1 MTTLTV
7 LEFSRAEGA
16 EYMVRT
22 MRQLQEK
29 HLIQIE
35 DWAIVTWPLGAR
47 HPRTRQLNQLTGNG
61 ALAGTFWG
69 ILFGLLFS
77 VPFFGVA
84 ADTALGTLVSHF
96 THFGIDEGFIK
107 GIHNQVTEGT
117 SALFLLTSGTVMDKV
132 VAVIKKGMQFE
143 LISTNL
149 SQEQE
154 EQLHE
159 AFGE

>member
-1 MTTLTV
+1 MTTFTV

-47 HPRTRQLNQLTGNG
+47 HPRTRQLNQLTANQ

-84 ADTALGTLVSHF
+84 ADTALGTLVGHF
-96 THFGIDEGFIK
+96 ARFGIDEDFIK
-107 GIHNQVTEGT
+107 GVRNQITEGT
-117 SALFLLTSGTVMDKV
+117 SALFLLTGEAVMDKV

-149 SQEQE
+149 SKEQID
-154 EQLHE
+154 QLHE
-159 AFGE
+159 TFGE

>member
-1 MTTLTV
+1 MTTFTV

-22 MRQLQEK
+22 LRQLQEK

-35 DWAIVTWPLGAR
+35 DWAIVTWPLGTR
-47 HPRTRQLNQLTGNG
+47 HPRTRQLNQLTSTGP
-61 ALAGTFWG
+61 LAGTFWG

-77 VPFFGVA
+77 IPFFGVA
-84 ADTALGTLVSHF
+84 ADTALGTLADHF
-96 THFGIDEGFIK
+96 AHFGIDEGFIK
-107 GIHNQVTEGT
+107 RVRTQITEGT
-117 SALFLLTSGTVMDKV
+117 SALFLLTSEAVMDKV
-132 VAVIKKGMQFE
+132 IADIKKGMQFE

-149 SQEQE
+149 SKEQKDH
-154 EQLHE
+154 LHK